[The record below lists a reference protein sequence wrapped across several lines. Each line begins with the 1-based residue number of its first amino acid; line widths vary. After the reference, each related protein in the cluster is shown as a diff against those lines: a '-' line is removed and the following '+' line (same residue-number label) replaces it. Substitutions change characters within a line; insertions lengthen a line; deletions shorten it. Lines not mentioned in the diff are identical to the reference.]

1 MNKIAF
7 VFPGQGSQYVGMG
20 EDIYNNFDIAKEV
33 FDKASEV
40 LGYDMKEL
48 CFNSSDE
55 KLRIT
60 EYTQP
65 SILAV
70 SYAIFKVLQ
79 EKGIKPDAVAGLSLG
94 EYSALTCVNG
104 IEFEDALQIVT
115 KRGKLMQEEV
125 PQGKGTMAAILGL
138 ENEKVELACEKASK
152 LGVVQAV
159 NYNCPGQ
166 LVIAGEVKA
175 VEKAAEISKEYGAK
189 KIIMLSVSAPFHTSL
204 LFGAGEKLK
213 KELEK
218 INFKE
223 FDIPLVNNVKAT
235 YNRGTEDTLD
245 ALVKQVSNPVRWEES
260 IRLLIEDGIDTFIEV
275 GPKKSLGKFIKKIS
289 KDVIILN
296 VEDMSSLEKTL
307 GTLRG

>member
-33 FDKASEV
+33 FDKASDV

-55 KLRIT
+55 KLKIT

-65 SILAV
+65 SILTV

-79 EKGIKPDAVAGLSLG
+79 EKGIKPEAVAGLSLG
-94 EYSALTCVNG
+94 EYSALTCVGG
-104 IEFEDALQIVT
+104 IDFGDALKIVT

-138 ENEKVELACEKASK
+138 ENKKVELACKKASK

-204 LFGAGEKLK
+204 LAGAGEKLG
-213 KELEK
+213 KEIEK
-218 INFKE
+218 INLKE

-235 YNRGTEDTLD
+235 YNKGKEDTLD

-260 IRLLIEDGIDTFIEV
+260 IRLLIKDGIDTFIEV

-296 VEDMSSLEKTL
+296 VEDMASLEKTL
-307 GTLRG
+307 GILRR